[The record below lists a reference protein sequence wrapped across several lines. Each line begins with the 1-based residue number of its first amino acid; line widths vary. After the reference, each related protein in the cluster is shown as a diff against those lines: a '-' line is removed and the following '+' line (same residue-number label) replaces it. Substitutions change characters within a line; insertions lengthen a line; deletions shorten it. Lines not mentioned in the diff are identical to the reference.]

1 MPRSTEPANAP
12 LSAVRVLPLAHT
24 RQLGQQIYHYLQS
37 TGSTNADAR
46 ELARCGA
53 PHGTLVV
60 AETQTAGRGRHDRP
74 WVSPPGLGIY
84 ATLLLRPTRI
94 PPGQTPLLTLLAA
107 VADAEAIALTVPNLM
122 PVIKWPNDILV
133 NGRKTAGI
141 LAELTDSHET
151 APCILIGIGINVNT
165 PVNRLPARPLYPA
178 TSLAQEAGMHVPRT
192 ALLAAYLK
200 RFEQWLARLE
210 AGDSNAL
217 IADWNAWSGIKGKRV
232 SIVQETQTL
241 HGTVT
246 GIDTDGA
253 LRLQTNANQTT
264 RILSGDLRY

>member
-1 MPRSTEPANAP
+1 
-12 LSAVRVLPLAHT
+12 LAHT
-24 RQLGQQIYHYLQS
+24 RQLGQQIYHHLQS

-60 AETQTAGRGRHDRP
+60 AETQIAGRGRHNRP
-74 WVSPPGLGIY
+74 WMSPPGFGIY
-84 ATLLLRPTRI
+84 ATLLLRPSRI
-94 PPGQTPLLTLLAA
+94 PPDQTPLLTLLAA
-107 VADAEAIALTVPNLM
+107 VAAAEAIALTVPNLM

-133 NGRKTAGI
+133 NGRKAAGI
-141 LAELTDSHET
+141 LSELADCPKT

-165 PVNRLPARPLYPA
+165 PVKMLPARPLYPA
-178 TSLAQEAGMHVPRT
+178 TSLAQEAGTHVPRA
-192 ALLAAYLK
+192 ALLAAWLQ

-210 AGDSNAL
+210 AGDSNAV

-232 SIVQETQTL
+232 SVVQETQTL

-253 LRLQTNANQTT
+253 LLLQTNDNQTT